1 MTYAVFAENSAYCL
15 ESDIAYSTTITGGA
29 DTSFITNTAG
39 SRDFTWETVDPSFAG
54 VYTITMTGTII
65 NAAGTFA

>member
-15 ESDIAYSTTITGGA
+15 ESDIVYSTTITGGA

-39 SRDFTWETVDPSFAG
+39 SRDFTWETVDPSLAG